1 MCGGAIIADLIPVAK
16 PDRRSPVSHPWP
28 AKNKRPWS
36 GHGDDDFEAAFE
48 EFDGD
53 SEEDAFEMDDID
65 NDAVKEEV
73 LAPFGFRP
81 LSPLFPHGEATFPW
95 RFAVRLMSCEK
106 IAPFYVIWVRI
117 SDICSWVAGRHG
129 KNTSRLEA
137 KRRAG
142 RGARKYRGVRQR
154 PWGKWA
160 AEIRDPVRG
169 VRVWLGTFPTADS
182 AARAYDGAARRLRG
196 AKAKLNFPSSPPPD
210 RKRRRR
216 ASANANASAVITHC
230 PPTVSYAA
238 AAPGVVREPGGA
250 KKPPANGEATQAL
263 PLPPS
268 AVCASYDGQEAFDS
282 YDLYGELASYFSCDG
297 AFEPLESMLTGSVA
311 AVEHGTMSLWSFGD
325 DSSLCF

>member
-81 LSPLFPHGEATFPW
+81 LSPLFPH
-95 RFAVRLMSCEK
+95 
-106 IAPFYVIWVRI
+106 
-117 SDICSWVAGRHG
+117 GRHG